1 MVQATFFTQQN
12 VSMTVLPPERKDNST
27 ANPDDESLATTVL
40 KPCQSP
46 KPIVW
51 VQPAETG
58 AVLCPQ
64 DALLAS
70 FQYTDCRGR
79 MLALTPTDV
88 LRWTQAAKGLHDTC
102 GNFNTFIRLLNSIS
116 SDLKENLSCG
126 GEMSESLRRFQRVVT
141 SLVESTS
148 VLRHQRSLFTLL
160 VILSFLYG
168 GLHLSAWQN
177 PFPTDLECIIWKM
190 SCFIIGGML
199 PVIIGV
205 WMVCSR
211 AVRKFQISFEK
222 YTNKAIGF
230 LSLILITMYGLARL
244 FIMMEAFISLRSQ
257 PIGVYW
263 SPDWLQTVPHI

>member
-1 MVQATFFTQQN
+1 MDLPLSRASGTDVRAQKPQDVKEADVVDSDKWGYLLALMVQATFFTQQN

-141 SLVESTS
+141 SGDHES
-148 VLRHQRSLFTLL
+148 
-160 VILSFLYG
+160 
-168 GLHLSAWQN
+168 
-177 PFPTDLECIIWKM
+177 
-190 SCFIIGGML
+190 
-199 PVIIGV
+199 
-205 WMVCSR
+205 
-211 AVRKFQISFEK
+211 
-222 YTNKAIGF
+222 
-230 LSLILITMYGLARL
+230 
-244 FIMMEAFISLRSQ
+244 
-257 PIGVYW
+257 
-263 SPDWLQTVPHI
+263 